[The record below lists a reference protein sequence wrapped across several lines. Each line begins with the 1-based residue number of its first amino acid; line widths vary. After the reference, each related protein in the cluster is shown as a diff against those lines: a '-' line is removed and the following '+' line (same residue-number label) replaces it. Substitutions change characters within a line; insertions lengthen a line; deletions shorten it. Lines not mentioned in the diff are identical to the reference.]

1 MQCADVAERLL
12 VDDLRSDPELDQ
24 HVADC
29 PRCTH
34 TARKIAHLDAVLG
47 SALVVAPPIEL
58 QQRLAQ
64 LAVGAA
70 RPPSVP
76 WWSRLG
82 QFNLADLLAQRP
94 QMVAAQGIAAVLLAL
109 SSWQIFGLLSAL
121 HPVVGDVGYAMELV
135 AASPAVVYLGGLQID
150 LQGLGLWSVVGVFG
164 WLLSED
170 GLIGRRIASSGLRLP

>member
-12 VDDLRSDPELDQ
+12 VDDLGSDPELDR

-47 SALVVAPPIEL
+47 SALVVVPPIEL

-64 LAVGAA
+64 LAVEAA
-70 RPPSVP
+70 RPRPAP
-76 WWSRLG
+76 WWTWLSHL
-82 QFNLADLLAQRP
+82 NLAELLAQRP
-94 QMVAAQGIAAVLLAL
+94 QMAAAQGIAAVLLAL

-150 LQGLGLWSVVGVFG
+150 LQSLGFWSVVGILG
-164 WLLSED
+164 WLVSED